1 MRPNLAAKL
10 FTPASMAFSALE
22 YRTAPPAPELAE
34 FVESFWLLINH
45 SDAAQP
51 VALVPDGR
59 PDLLFA
65 DSATEPYH
73 VVLLGLDNQPSA
85 PLIQPRTRMLA
96 ISWKLLAV
104 EYLLPVRIAD
114 LRQTGTHLPTNYLSI
129 TVSDFTDFDG
139 FCAKVSAQL
148 LRQLPPR
155 IDARKRKLFSLLYA
169 SEGALTVEALADAA
183 SWSSRQINR
192 YFQQMFGL
200 SLKAY
205 CNILRFRASFPQLK
219 AGKLFPEQNFTD
231 QAHFIREVKKYA
243 GVVPKELAR
252 NQDDRFIQFSALPPK

>member
-1 MRPNLAAKL
+1 
-10 FTPASMAFSALE
+10 MAFHDLE
-22 YRTAPPAPELAE
+22 YRTAQPALELAE
-34 FVESFWLLINH
+34 FVESFWMLANH
-45 SDAAQP
+45 SDTAQA

-59 PDLLFA
+59 PDLVFA
-65 DSATEPYH
+65 DAATEPYH
-73 VVLLGLDNQPSA
+73 VVLLGLDSRPST
-85 PLIQPRTRMLA
+85 PLIQPRARMLA
-96 ISWKLLAV
+96 ISWKLLAI

-114 LRQTGTHLPTNYLSI
+114 LLQTGTYLPTDYLGV
-129 TVSDFTDFDG
+129 TAGDLADFDG

-148 LRQLPPR
+148 LCQLPPLL
-155 IDARKRKLFSLLYA
+155 DARKRKLFSMLYA
-169 SEGALTVEALADAA
+169 SNGAITVAALANAA
-183 SWSSRQINR
+183 GWSSRQINR

-252 NQDDRFIQFSALPPK
+252 NQDDRFIQFATLPQK

>member
-1 MRPNLAAKL
+1 MTSGA
-10 FTPASMAFSALE
+10 ME
-22 YRTAPPAPELAE
+22 YRTAQPAPALAE
-34 FVESFWLLINH
+34 FVESFWLLVNH
-45 SDAAQP
+45 SDTAQP

-59 PDLLFA
+59 PNLVFA
-65 DSATEPYH
+65 DAATEAYH

-85 PLIQPRTRMLA
+85 PLIPPRARMLA

-114 LRQTGTHLPTNYLSI
+114 LLQTGTYLPTDYLGV
-129 TVSDFTDFDG
+129 TEGDLADFDG

-148 LRQLPPR
+148 LRQLPPAV
-155 IDARKRKLFSLLYA
+155 DVRKRKLFSLLYA
-169 SEGALTVEALADAA
+169 SNGAITVEALAEVAG
-183 SWSSRQINR
+183 WRSRQINR

-252 NQDDRFIQFSALPPK
+252 NQDDRFIQFATLPKK

>member
-1 MRPNLAAKL
+1 MTFGA
-10 FTPASMAFSALE
+10 ME
-22 YRTAPPAPELAE
+22 YRTVQPVPALAE
-34 FVESFWLLINH
+34 FVESFWLLANH

-59 PDLLFA
+59 PDLVFA
-65 DSATEPYH
+65 DAATEPYH

-85 PLIQPRTRMLA
+85 PLIPPRARMLA

-104 EYLLPVRIAD
+104 EYLLPVRIAN
-114 LRQTGTHLPTNYLSI
+114 LLQTGTYLPTDYLGV
-129 TVSDFTDFDG
+129 TADDLADFDG
-139 FCAKVSAQL
+139 FCAKVSAQI
-148 LRQLPPR
+148 LRQLPPA
-155 IDARKRKLFSLLYA
+155 IDARKRKLFSLLYD
-169 SEGALTVEALADAA
+169 SNGAITVEALAEAA
-183 SWSSRQINR
+183 GWSSRQINR

-252 NQDDRFIQFSALPPK
+252 NQDDRFIQFATLPKK

>member
-1 MRPNLAAKL
+1 
-10 FTPASMAFSALE
+10 MAFRDLE
-22 YRTAPPAPELAE
+22 YRTAQPALELAE
-34 FVESFWLLINH
+34 FVESFWMLANH

-59 PDLLFA
+59 PDLVFA

-73 VVLLGLDNQPSA
+73 VVLLGLDGRPSA
-85 PLIQPRTRMLA
+85 PLLPPRARMLA

-104 EYLLPVRIAD
+104 EYLLPVRIAA
-114 LRQTGTHLPTNYLSI
+114 LLHTGTYLPTDYLGI
-129 TVSDFTDFDG
+129 TAGDLADFDG
-139 FCAKVSAQL
+139 FCAKASAAL
-148 LRQLPPR
+148 LRRLPLAV
-155 IDARKRKLFSLLYA
+155 DVRKRKLFSLLYA
-169 SEGALTVEALADAA
+169 ADGAMTVEALADAA
-183 SWSSRQINR
+183 AWSSRQINR

-205 CNILRFRASFPQLK
+205 CNILRFRASFPHLR

-252 NQDDRFIQFSALPPK
+252 NQDDRFIQFATLPPE

>member
-1 MRPNLAAKL
+1 MDFRD
-10 FTPASMAFSALE
+10 LE
-22 YRTAPPAPELAE
+22 YRTAQPAPELAE
-34 FVESFWLLINH
+34 FVESFWMLANH
-45 SDAAQP
+45 SDAVQA

-59 PDLLFA
+59 PDLVFA
-65 DSATEPYH
+65 DAATEPYH
-73 VVLLGLDNQPSA
+73 VVLLGLDNRPSA
-85 PLIQPRTRMLA
+85 PLIPPRARMLA

-104 EYLLPVRIAD
+104 EYLLPVRIAN
-114 LRQTGTHLPTNYLSI
+114 LLQTGTYLPTDYLGV
-129 TVSDFTDFDG
+129 TADDLADFDG

-148 LRQLPPR
+148 LRQLPPD

-169 SEGALTVEALADAA
+169 SNGASTVEALAEAA
-183 SWSSRQINR
+183 GWSSRQINR
-192 YFQQMFGL
+192 YFQQLFGL

-219 AGKLFPEQNFTD
+219 AGKLFPEQNFSD

-252 NQDDRFIQFSALPPK
+252 NQNDRFIQFATLPKK

>member
-1 MRPNLAAKL
+1 
-10 FTPASMAFSALE
+10 MAFYDLE
-22 YRTAPPAPELAE
+22 FQSLQPPPELAE
-34 FVESFWLLINH
+34 FLESFWLLINH
-45 SDAAQP
+45 SDEAQP

-73 VVLLGLDNQPSA
+73 VVLLGLDNQPST
-85 PLIQPRTRMLA
+85 PLIQPRARMLA

-104 EYLLPVRIAD
+104 EYLLPVRIAG
-114 LRQTGTHLPTNYLSI
+114 LLQTGTHLPADYLGI
-129 TVSDFTDFDG
+129 TANDLADFDG
-139 FCAKVSAQL
+139 FCANVSAQL
-148 LRQLPPR
+148 VRQLPPS
-155 IDARKRKLFSLLYA
+155 IDARKRNLFRLLYA
-169 SEGALTVEALADAA
+169 SEGTLPVEALATAA
-183 SWSSRQINR
+183 GWSSRQINR

-252 NQDDRFIQFSALPPK
+252 NQDDRFIQFSTLPQK